1 MATILVADDERNIRS
16 SLATALKLEGFD
28 AVMAEDGRQALDVL
42 AGGAIDL
49 AILDL
54 QMPGMD
60 GLETLA
66 AMRELGHEI
75 PVMILTA
82 HGSVEKAME
91 AVRAGAYDFIEKPPH
106 SEKILLSIRNALRQV
121 VLEDENRELRAAAG
135 GRYHMIGTSPPME
148 RLYEQIRKVA
158 PTQARVL
165 ILGEN
170 GTGKELVARAIHE
183 HSPRSGKPFI
193 GVNCAAVPRDLF
205 ESELF
210 GHEKGSFTGAT
221 ARRKGRFV
229 RADGGTLFLDE
240 VAEIPVDLQ
249 SKILRSLE
257 TGEVE
262 PVGSDREVRVDVRV
276 LAATNRDLEKEVAC
290 GRFREDLYYRLN
302 VVHMTAPPLRDRRQD
317 IPALVEHFLESVA
330 RENNLRPVSME
341 KAALTGL
348 MAHPFPGNVR
358 ELRNLVER
366 LVILSS
372 DGKIEP
378 LDVAEGLPQA
388 GSGGSAGVQTA
399 GRPLREIMADL
410 EREVIG
416 GALNRHRWKMTAAAR
431 ELDLERSHLYKK
443 VKALGIQRPDSD

>member
-1 MATILVADDERNIRS
+1 MATILVADDERNIRN

-28 AVMAEDGRQALDVL
+28 PVMAEDGRQALDVL
-42 AGGAIDL
+42 AAGSIDL

-54 QMPGMD
+54 QMPVMG
-60 GLETLA
+60 GLATLA
-66 AMRELGHEI
+66 AMREQGHDI

-148 RLYEQIRKVA
+148 TLYEQIRKVA

-183 HSPRSGKPFI
+183 HSPRAGKPFI

-257 TGEVE
+257 SGEVE

-276 LAATNRDLEKEVAC
+276 LAATNRDLEKEVAE
-290 GRFREDLYYRLN
+290 GRFREDLYYRLK
-302 VVHMTAPPLRDRRQD
+302 VVHMTAPPLRDRRED

-330 RENNLRPVSME
+330 KENNLRPVAMA
-341 KAALTGL
+341 KPALDGL
-348 MAHPFPGNVR
+348 LSYGFPGNVR
-358 ELRNLVER
+358 ELRNMVER
-366 LVILSS
+366 LVILSPG
-372 DGKIEP
+372 DRIEEQ
-378 LDVAEGLPQA
+378 DVVEGLPQGGAA
-388 GSGGSAGVQTA
+388 GPSGLRTE
-399 GRPLREIMADL
+399 GRPLREVMADL
-410 EREVIG
+410 ERDVIG
-416 GALNRHRWKMTAAAR
+416 GALRRNRWKMTAAAR

-443 VKALGIQRPDSD
+443 VKALGIQKPDNE

>member
-1 MATILVADDERNIRS
+1 MATILVADDERNIRN

-28 AVMAEDGRQALDVL
+28 PVMAEDGSQALAVL
-42 AGGAIDL
+42 AAGSIDL

-66 AMRELGHEI
+66 AMREQGHDI

-82 HGSVEKAME
+82 HGSVEKAMQ

-121 VLEDENRELRAAAG
+121 VLEDENRELREAAG
-135 GRYHMIGTSPPME
+135 GRYHMIGTSPPMQ

-170 GTGKELVARAIHE
+170 GTGKELVARGIHE
-183 HSPRSGKPFI
+183 HSPRAGKPFV

-240 VAEIPVDLQ
+240 VAEIPIDLQ

-276 LAATNRDLEKEVAC
+276 LAATNRDLEAEVAG

-302 VVHMTAPPLRDRRQD
+302 VVHMTAPPLRDRRED
-317 IPALVEHFLESVA
+317 IPALVEHFLVSVA
-330 RENNLRPVSME
+330 VENNLRPVAMDRDAL
-341 KAALTGL
+341 AALG
-348 MAHPFPGNVR
+348 AHSFPGNVR

-372 DGKIEP
+372 GDRIGTV
-378 LDVAEGLPQA
+378 DVVEGLPQGGTA
-388 GSGGSAGVQTA
+388 GAAGVRTD

-416 GALNRHRWKMTAAAR
+416 STLRRQRWRMTAAAR

-443 VKALGIQRPDSD
+443 VKALGIQKPDDG